1 MMQRMDLYTQQ
12 RCMGATRILT
22 TLRGMPMNEHI
33 PENLHAI
40 LLDHGFALTESTH
53 SVVSYESDSMVLHL
67 RYNPRERTSSL
78 WVGLKQ
84 NDDCEIDNDIICNVF
99 HSNLT
104 IERLPLKQFLE
115 NVYLFLRGPGNTTL
129 NDSVRC
135 YGDLS
140 VYTEGRSARYT
151 DDLVIKQRGEAAP
164 RR

>member
-1 MMQRMDLYTQQ
+1 
-12 RCMGATRILT
+12 MGAARILT

-40 LLDHGFALTESTH
+40 LLNHGFALTESKQ

-67 RYNPRERTSSL
+67 RYNPREQTSSL

-84 NDDCEIDNDIICNVF
+84 NDDFEIDNDIICNVF

-104 IERLPLKQFLE
+104 IERLPLKRFLE
-115 NVYLFLRGPGNTTL
+115 NAYLFLRGPGNTIL

-140 VYTEGRSARYT
+140 VYTEGRAARYT
-151 DDLVIKQRGEAAP
+151 DDLMIKQHGEAAP